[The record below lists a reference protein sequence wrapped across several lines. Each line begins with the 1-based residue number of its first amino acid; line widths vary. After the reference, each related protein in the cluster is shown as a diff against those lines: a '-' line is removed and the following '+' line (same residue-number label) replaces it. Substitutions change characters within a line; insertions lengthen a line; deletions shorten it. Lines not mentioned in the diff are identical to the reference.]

1 MTLKER
7 VLEFLKQQGFCPNV
21 DPDGEVIFKYQ
32 MRTFVNYYAEDDE
45 EFFQLVMPAI
55 FEVTDDNRDVV
66 LEAANKVNVTM
77 KVVKCVILGDSVWVL
92 YEDFVSQDT
101 DMSDVIP
108 LALNILQ
115 NAQQRFYQEVK

>member
-1 MTLKER
+1 M
-7 VLEFLKQQGFCPNV
+7 EFLKQQGFCPNV

-115 NAQQRFYQEVK
+115 NAQQRFYQ